1 MEVIRTIKP
10 GMPGSRR
17 FQKHWGKNL
26 VAVRYR
32 RSGNKLFTTIEI
44 VVDERDQSH
53 PSISLNSV
61 HAFKRMQLVA
71 IPIAFEE
78 GALRAAA
85 KRNQARWS
93 AQRKVWVMPYSTAV
107 TLGVQS
113 RVVEGLA
120 EKCLDVEM
128 LTDY

>member
-1 MEVIRTIKP
+1 
-10 GMPGSRR
+10 
-17 FQKHWGKNL
+17 
-26 VAVRYR
+26 
-32 RSGNKLFTTIEI
+32 
-44 VVDERDQSH
+44 
-53 PSISLNSV
+53 
-61 HAFKRMQLVA
+61 MQLVA